1 MMKSFGFSLAEN
13 IFLREDSGGFC
24 LYSRIPLRI
33 LRLNQTLYRIISFLQ
48 EGGDLADFVAQHPEL
63 KMRNLLRILLSLV
76 SRGYLKLDNIAELE
90 EYPRVSVII
99 PVKNQFEDVVECLEA
114 LEDLNYPAEKL
125 EIVVVDDHSKME
137 ISELMSTFNARVL
150 RQEITRGPAF
160 SRNFGVG
167 ATRGEILAFLDADCV
182 PDEDWLVELLPF
194 FRASSVGAV
203 GGFIEGYY
211 TESSLD
217 KYEAA
222 LSSLNM
228 GDRLVFEGKS
238 DSSFYVPTA
247 NLLVSR
253 EAFNDC
259 GGFEEDLR
267 IGEDVDF
274 CWRLRNNDYSL
285 LYAPCGTVSHKHRSE
300 LELMLQR
307 RGQYGTS
314 EAPLYR
320 AHRDKKKV
328 FSFSV
333 YPFLAFLSLTVAL
346 LMLHPYPLGLLPLV
360 FVFEL
365 WRKSFTLKKHRM
377 PLPAGQIAY
386 SILRTYL
393 SYFYVISFHLVRY
406 YLILLLIPGF
416 FLHTFW
422 LFVFIMLLLASLV
435 DYFTKKPALNYLVF
449 LFYYLAE
456 HIAYQ
461 IGVFVGCWRN
471 GYFGSYLVRLK
482 KS

>member
-1 MMKSFGFSLAEN
+1 MKSFGFSLAEN
-13 IFLREDSGGFC
+13 IFLREDSGGYC

-33 LRLNQTLYRIISFLQ
+33 LRLNQTLYRIITFLR
-48 EGGDLADFVAQHPEL
+48 EGGDLADFAAQHPEI
-63 KMRNLLRILLSLV
+63 KMGNLLRILLSLTA
-76 SRGYLKLDNIAELE
+76 RGYLKLDSVPEPE

-99 PVKNQFEDVVECLEA
+99 PVKDQFEDVVECLEA

-125 EIVVVDDHSKME
+125 EIVVIDDHSRME
-137 ISELMSTFNARVL
+137 ISELATTFNARVL

-182 PDEDWLVELLPF
+182 PDEDWLAELLPF
-194 FRASSVGAV
+194 FRAASVGAV
-203 GGFIEGYY
+203 GGYIEGYY
-211 TESSLD
+211 HDSSLD
-217 KYEAA
+217 KYEAVA
-222 LSSLNM
+222 SSLNM
-228 GDRLVFEGKS
+228 GNRVIFEGKS
-238 DSSFYVPTA
+238 GSSFYVPTA
-247 NLLVSR
+247 NLLVTR

-259 GGFEEDLR
+259 GGFEEDMR

-274 CWRLRNNDYSL
+274 CWRLRESGYSL
-285 LYAPCGTVSHKHRSE
+285 LYTPYGTVGHKHRSE
-300 LELMLQR
+300 LDMMMLR

-328 FSFSV
+328 LSFSI

-346 LMLHPYPLGLLPLV
+346 LMLNPYPLCLLPLV
-360 FVFEL
+360 FGFEL
-365 WRKSFTLKKHRM
+365 WRKSAMLRKHGM
-377 PLPAGQIAY
+377 PLPVMQTAY

-416 FLHTFW
+416 FLHSFW
-422 LFVFIMLLLASLV
+422 LFDVGLLLLSSLV
-435 DYFTKKPALNYLVF
+435 DYFTRKPALMYPVF

-456 HIAYQ
+456 HLAYQ
-461 IGVFVGCWRN
+461 VGVFWGCWQNR
-471 GYFGSYLVRLK
+471 YFGSYLVRFK
-482 KS
+482 KA